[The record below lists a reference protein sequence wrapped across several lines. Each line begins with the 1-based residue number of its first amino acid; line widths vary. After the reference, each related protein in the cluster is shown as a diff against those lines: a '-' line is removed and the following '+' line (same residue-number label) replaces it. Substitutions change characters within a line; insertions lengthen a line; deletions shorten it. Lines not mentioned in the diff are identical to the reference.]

1 MALDVLDH
9 VFYVVAV
16 VGDVFSGKNQEQL
29 VGAID
34 AVDGSL
40 GDWLKVLT
48 HLRIIKLNELPRLI
62 AKRTGRQAADF

>member
-29 VGAID
+29 VSAID
-34 AVDGSL
+34 AVDGSP

-48 HLRIIKLNELPRLI
+48 DLRIIRLI